1 MNVWN
6 FFWLIVEFFL
16 FLAYIVVLFH
26 IIGDLFRDQELA
38 GMKKALWILGLL
50 LIPFLTA
57 LAYLIV
63 RGDGMAVRQHAVATR
78 IVEQQEAYL
87 REVAGTGPAQEIAA
101 AKSLLDSGAI
111 TQDEFAQL
119 KAKAMS

>member
-6 FFWLIVEFFL
+6 FFWLIIEL
-16 FLAYIVVLFH
+16 FLLFAYIVVIFH
-26 IIGDLFRDQELA
+26 IIGDIFRDRELS
-38 GMKKALWILGLL
+38 GMKKALWVLGLL
-50 LIPFLTA
+50 FIPFITA

-63 RGDGMAVRQHAVATR
+63 RGDGMAQRQHAVATR
-78 IVEQQEAYL
+78 IAERQEAYL

-111 TQDEFAQL
+111 TDEEFARL
-119 KAKAMS
+119 KERAMA